1 MPFFVKPAISI
12 AESSNDDGSFL
23 RPSLAIQPLAWS
35 VISKDSDMNT
45 YVIADHYTCVTR
57 HVITNH

>member
-23 RPSLAIQPLAWS
+23 RPSLAIQPLA
-35 VISKDSDMNT
+35 
-45 YVIADHYTCVTR
+45 
-57 HVITNH
+57 